1 MDRSLGFG
9 NSKGAARRLFIDLNE
24 RPEEEETVDPNDQP
38 KPKGTAN
45 SSYVDRAFHKQRD
58 MVTLR
63 FKITSVELSTE

>member
-1 MDRSLGFG
+1 MDRGLGFG

-38 KPKGTAN
+38 KPKGTTN

-58 MVTLR
+58 SVTLR